1 MCSWLPALHRFVSS
15 PNLARWQLFNTKRAH
30 CKNIHCHH
38 PHPRHRHHPHDG
50 QQRHPHHP
58 HHPHPHYQNEQH
70 CPHKLKSS
78 SLALQRQLFPPK
90 ELDVKTLEN
99 AQQMNSW
106 LAIVGKYEISAKYLE
121 TENTTQFHRDIF
133 LEIKLSYY
141 HHHQQPP
148 GNLD

>member
-38 PHPRHRHHPHDG
+38 PHPRHRHHHHDG

-58 HHPHPHYQNEQH
+58 HRPHPHYQNEQH

-78 SLALQRQLFPPK
+78 SLALWAAALPTKRAWCKNPRK
-90 ELDVKTLEN
+90 RSADELLTCHRWKIWN
-99 AQQMNSW
+99 
-106 LAIVGKYEISAKYLE
+106 IRKISRDWKH
-121 TENTTQFHRDIF
+121 NTIPSPYF

>member
-78 SLALQRQLFPPK
+78 SQWQLFPPK

-141 HHHQQPP
+141 HHQQPP